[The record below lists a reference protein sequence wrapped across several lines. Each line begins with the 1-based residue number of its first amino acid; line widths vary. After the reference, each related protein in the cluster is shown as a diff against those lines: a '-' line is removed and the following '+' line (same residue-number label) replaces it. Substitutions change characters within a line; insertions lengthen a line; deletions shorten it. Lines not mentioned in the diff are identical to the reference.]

1 MLLHPI
7 PSFSLVCMRRWVLQ
21 PKILMTV
28 FFVCV
33 CFRHS
38 DILSGRSHAQTSCV
52 IRKGLYLH
60 NSNTH
65 KRNTFQYNLT
75 VPPGG
80 QTVLLPQCHRMF
92 FLLSPFICCF
102 FFSSDTLEMSSKS
115 NIFIYK
121 AVWCILREHGV
132 SSRTRKKKGR
142 NVQMYSGSFAEVLW
156 HDKECKKNSV
166 FFIKEY
172 FYCYFV
178 VKRRECI
185 SLHCMS
191 WESSGRFDHLIQQ
204 MTKC

>member
-1 MLLHPI
+1 MTAFFFLR
-7 PSFSLVCMRRWVLQ
+7 FRR
-21 PKILMTV
+21 
-28 FFVCV
+28 
-33 CFRHS
+33 S

-52 IRKGLYLH
+52 IKKGLYLH

-102 FFSSDTLEMSSKS
+102 FFFFPLILWRCPQKAIYLFTRLCDVSCGNTVCHRERGGKKEGTYRCIQAVLPRCFGTTKS
-115 NIFIYK
+115 VK
-121 AVWCILREHGV
+121 
-132 SSRTRKKKGR
+132 
-142 NVQMYSGSFAEVLW
+142 
-156 HDKECKKNSV
+156 KKNSV

-185 SLHCMS
+185 SLLCMS
-191 WESSGRFDHLIQQ
+191 WELSGTFDHLIQQ

>member
-1 MLLHPI
+1 
-7 PSFSLVCMRRWVLQ
+7 MRRWVLQ
-21 PKILMTV
+21 PKIFMTAWI
-28 FFVCV
+28 FLC
-33 CFRHS
+33 CRRSH
-38 DILSGRSHAQTSCV
+38 ILSGRSHAQTSCV
-52 IRKGLYLH
+52 IKKGLYLH

-65 KRNTFQYNLT
+65 KRNTFQYDLT

-102 FFSSDTLEMSSKS
+102 LFFLWYFGDVLKKQY
-115 NIFIYK
+115 IY
-121 AVWCILREHGV
+121 LRGCVMCHRERG
-132 SSRTRKKKGR
+132 RKKKGTYR
-142 NVQMYSGSFAEVLW
+142 CIQAVLPRCFGTT
-156 HDKECKKNSV
+156 KSVKKKNSV

-185 SLHCMS
+185 SLDCMS
-191 WESSGRFDHLIQQ
+191 WELSGRFDHLIQQ